1 MAFSKPHISLPH
13 PTHPDRKTLL
23 IFTQVFV
30 PDPAAVGQHL
40 ADVAFEMARRGYRVL
55 VYTAN
60 RGYDDPSLVYPSPE
74 TLNGVEIRRL
84 KFSSFGKRRILTRLI
99 GTASFM
105 LQALFIALVTP
116 NVHTIL
122 FSTSPPL
129 IGIAPSIARI
139 FRRIPIVY
147 WAMDLNPDQLI
158 AIGRISPH
166 GLPARF
172 LEAAN
177 RFILSNSTLIVTLD
191 RFMADRLHTRA
202 RLDHKLVILPPWTP
216 DDPIEPL
223 DHAQNPFRTQYNLQ
237 GKFVIMYSGNHS
249 PSNPLTTL
257 LDASR
262 QLQDHPDIRFLFVG
276 GGVGKKEIDAFIRT
290 HNPKNVLSLP
300 YQPLSDLRYS
310 LAAADVHVVSLGQ
323 AMVGI
328 IHPCKIYGAMAV
340 ARPIL
345 FLGPQPSHIS
355 DLLNHHPFG
364 FHVAHGDVHAAVQAI
379 RHLHSL
385 SPSQLLQMGKT
396 AQLVVQQSLSQK
408 LLCGQFCNQLQR
420 MLDTSPKC

>member
-1 MAFSKPHISLPH
+1 MAFSEPHISQPH

-30 PDPAAVGQHL
+30 PDPAAVGQHI
-40 ADVAFEMARRGYRVL
+40 ANVAFEMARRGHRVL

-60 RGYDDPSLVYPSPE
+60 RGYDDPSLLYPSPE

-105 LQALFIALVTP
+105 LQALFIALFTP
-116 NVHTIL
+116 NVHAIL

-129 IGIAPSIARI
+129 IGIVPSIARI
-139 FRRIPIVY
+139 LRRIPIVY

-158 AIGRISPH
+158 AMGKISPH
-166 GLPARF
+166 GLPARI

-191 RFMADRLHTRA
+191 RFMAYRLRARA
-202 RLDHKLVILPPWTP
+202 RLDHKLIILPPWP
-216 DDPIEPL
+216 HDDRIEPL
-223 DHAQNPFRTQYNLQ
+223 DHAQNPFRIRHALA

-276 GGVGKKEIDAFIRT
+276 GGIGKKEIDAFIRT

-300 YQPLSDLRYS
+300 YQPLTDLRYS

-328 IHPCKIYGAMAV
+328 IHPCKIYGAMSV

-364 FHVAHGDVHAAVQAI
+364 FHVAHGDVPAAVQAI
-379 RHLHSL
+379 RHLRSL

-408 LLCGQFCNQLQR
+408 LLCGQFCNHLQR
-420 MLDTSPKC
+420 MLDTSPRC